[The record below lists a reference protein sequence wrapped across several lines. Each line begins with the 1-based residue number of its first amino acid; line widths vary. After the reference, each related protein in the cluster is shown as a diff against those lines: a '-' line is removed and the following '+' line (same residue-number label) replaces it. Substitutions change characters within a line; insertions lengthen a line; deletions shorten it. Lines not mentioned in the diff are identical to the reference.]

1 MKKKPVPCPCG
12 RPARF
17 DLCCG
22 RLIGGD
28 AVADTPETLMR
39 SRYSAFAT
47 GAPAYLLLS
56 WHSSTRPAELS
67 LDDIPRWIGLQ
78 IVRSGMTGPES
89 GTVEFIARFRDGGK
103 AGTLHEVSRFV
114 RENGRWYYVDGDI
127 QPD

>member
-1 MKKKPVPCPCG
+1 MKKKPIPCPCG

-47 GAPAYLLLS
+47 GATAYLVDS
-56 WHSSTRPAELS
+56 WHPSTRPAALS
-67 LDDIPRWIGLQ
+67 LDDNPRWVGLQ
-78 IVRSGMTGPES
+78 IVRCETTSPDSGI
-89 GTVEFIARFRDGGK
+89 VEFIARYRAGGR
-103 AGTLHEVSRFV
+103 AQTLHEISRFV
-114 RENGRWYYVDGDI
+114 REQGRWYYVDGDI